1 MQTNSFGF
9 LSFGGFTTHPL
20 LHAAHA
26 DFMQFFTS
34 VAAAALSGASQHNC
48 FSTKAFRR
56 FSAKL
61 HCNSCSA
68 FTRDAIPQC
77 LAGNPAPNKTHN
89 RATQLQRRLS
99 NPASTPPCVRAPISN
114 LRRIIHVGALQRA
127 TDSTAAQPPAEAP
140 ERRL

>member
-26 DFMQFFTS
+26 DFMQCFTS
-34 VAAAALSGASQHNC
+34 VAAAALLCGASQHNC
-48 FSTKAFRR
+48 FSPKASRR

-61 HCNSCSA
+61 HCSSCSA
-68 FTRDAIPQC
+68 FTRDAVPQC

-99 NPASTPPCVRAPISN
+99 NPAPTRARAPIIGN
-114 LRRIIHVGALQRA
+114 LRRMIHVGALQRA
-127 TDSTAAQPPAEAP
+127 TDSTAAQPPAEPP